1 MQLVRIGRVESQLTD
16 VASAPKQGHEG
27 SPEAWLVFDRSVAQ
41 ALEGIQA
48 GDEIIVLTWLDR
60 ARRDVLR
67 VHPRGD
73 VRNPER
79 EEPIAARAED
89 ARGDVRPALV
99 RPGLG

>member
-1 MQLVRIGRVESQLTD
+1 MILVTGATGNVGGELVNSLINAGEQVRALT
-16 VASAPKQGHEG
+16 
-27 SPEAWLVFDRSVAQ
+27 RSS
-41 ALEGIQA
+41 